1 MTVQEM
7 LQLIPSSLV
16 KVASGLGGLQR
27 EVTQIG
33 IMDAPDIAEWVKP
46 GEFLVTTGYALHGD
60 VSAFCRLVS
69 RLSAANCSGF
79 GLKIHRYW
87 DEFPQEVMSLGKEL
101 NFPLIEISPTVK
113 IADIVDSMQ
122 YAQKSGG
129 QGVYL
134 GGSLSLPEFLLR
146 LRNGH
151 LSSAQIRFWAQ
162 EFRISLNS
170 RIVAFELKG
179 ESVNAPEVAAQL
191 AQVFGWNY
199 IFHKAMEHATL
210 SIGFISLREGTTV
223 DDLKDCGIHW
233 YGSHMYLGT
242 EEATLFE
249 YSVSARK
256 AEMTRYLGNAL
267 MPQAHF
273 VMYQDIAP
281 LAILHAGLDMERANS
296 IIERTILPIAHYD
309 QVHNSEWLPTLSA
322 YFDNAK
328 SAHLAARV
336 LNTHKNTVIYR
347 INRLEEHF
355 GINLEDM
362 ATTFKLYLGLMLY
375 RLQHLTMD

>member
-33 IMDAPDIAEWVKP
+33 LMDAPDIADWVKP
-46 GEFLVTTGYALHGD
+46 GEFIVTTGYPLHGD

-69 RLSAANCSGF
+69 RLSLANCSGF

-87 DEFPQEVMSLGKEL
+87 DEFPREVITLGKDL
-101 NFPLIEISPTVK
+101 DFPLIEISATVK
-113 IADIVDSMQ
+113 IADIVNSIQ
-122 YAQKSGG
+122 YAQKSGD

-134 GGSLSLPEFLLR
+134 GGPLSLSEFLLR

-162 EFRISLNS
+162 EFRISLKS
-170 RIVAFELKG
+170 PIVAFELKG
-179 ESVNAPEVAAQL
+179 ESVNSPEVVSQL
-191 AQVFGWNY
+191 TQVFGWKY
-199 IFHKAMEHATL
+199 VFHKAMEHATL
-210 SIGFISLREGTTV
+210 SVGFICLQEGTV
-223 DDLKDCGIHW
+223 FDDLKELGMAW
-233 YGSHMYLGT
+233 YGSSLYLGT

-256 AEMTRYLGNAL
+256 AEMARYIGSVLKPGT
-267 MPQAHF
+267 HF
-273 VMYQDIAP
+273 ITYQDIAP
-281 LAILHAGLDMERANS
+281 LAILHASLDVERANS
-296 IIERTILPIAHYD
+296 IIERTILPIWHYD
-309 QVHNSEWLPTLSA
+309 QIHNSDWLPTLSA

-328 SAHLAARV
+328 SAHGAARV
-336 LNTHKNTVIYR
+336 LNTHKNTVNYR
-347 INRLEEHF
+347 LNRLEEHF
-355 GINLEDM
+355 GIHLDDM
-362 ATTFKLYLGLMLY
+362 ATTFNLYLGLLLH
-375 RLQHLTMD
+375 RLQQLTMD